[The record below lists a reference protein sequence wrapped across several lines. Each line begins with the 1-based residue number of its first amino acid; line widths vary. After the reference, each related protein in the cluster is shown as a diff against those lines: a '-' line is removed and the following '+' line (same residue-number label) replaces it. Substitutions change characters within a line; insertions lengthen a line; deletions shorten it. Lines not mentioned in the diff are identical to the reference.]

1 MPNTATDAPMAA
13 SSAGGT
19 SQEPAS
25 HQASAR
31 VAGPVTREKVALAR
45 RAARSSVAE
54 GRVPVAVMIDV
65 FMVPPSR
72 EQGAWSIPC
81 EGMAGR
87 VRLPDNQ
94 GMAAAGIAGPSEFGA
109 RIRQWRAHRGL
120 SQLALAGRTA
130 TTSRHVSFLETGRSR
145 PSQEMVLRIADAL
158 DVPLRERNAL
168 LRAAGLPPRYPEV
181 ALQGEDLAPFRAAL
195 DRLLAAHLPY
205 PAMVLDAHWNVLL
218 ANEACARL
226 YGPDVL
232 GSNVIRRYTGTPGA
246 AEAIVNW
253 AEVAWAGVD
262 RLRQQR
268 DRMPFDA
275 EIAALLGEAE
285 AATRGLP
292 RPAGAPPGL
301 VACPWFRV
309 GDRVVRTIGMVSRFE
324 ATAEVTLDELRIE
337 LTYPLDAE
345 AEAFFRAE

>member
-1 MPNTATDAPMAA
+1 MAA
-13 SSAGGT
+13 G
-19 SQEPAS
+19 
-25 HQASAR
+25 
-31 VAGPVTREKVALAR
+31 
-45 RAARSSVAE
+45 
-54 GRVPVAVMIDV
+54 
-65 FMVPPSR
+65 
-72 EQGAWSIPC
+72 
-81 EGMAGR
+81 
-87 VRLPDNQ
+87 
-94 GMAAAGIAGPSEFGA
+94 GIAGPSEFGA

-145 PSQEMVLRIADAL
+145 PSPDMVLRIADAL

-181 ALQGEDLAPFRAAL
+181 PLQGGDLAPFRAVLA
-195 DRLLAAHLPY
+195 RLLAAHLPY

-226 YGPDVL
+226 YGADVL
-232 GSNVIRRYTGTPGA
+232 GSNVIRRYTSTP
-246 AEAIVNW
+246 
-253 AEVAWAGVD
+253 
-262 RLRQQR
+262 
-268 DRMPFDA
+268 
-275 EIAALLGEAE
+275 E

-309 GDRVVRTIGMVSRFE
+309 GEQVVRTIGMVSRFE
-324 ATAEVTLDELRIE
+324 ATAEITLDELRIE

-345 AEAFFRAE
+345 AEAFFRAEEEVARLTRGSGRAARA